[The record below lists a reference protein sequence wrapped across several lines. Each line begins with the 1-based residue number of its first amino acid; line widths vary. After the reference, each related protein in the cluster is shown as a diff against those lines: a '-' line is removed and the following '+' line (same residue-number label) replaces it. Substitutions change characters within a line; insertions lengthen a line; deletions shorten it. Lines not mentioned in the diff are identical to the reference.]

1 MPHKETE
8 CLQSLSQQQT
18 LTDDQL
24 VSQYLEG
31 RIGAFEELYDR
42 YSRRLLAFLHGE
54 VGSVWAED
62 LLQETFS
69 RLLTSLDRY
78 SPSGKFSAYVY
89 EIARNL
95 ARDRQRRLYRDMPI
109 SEVVGGENGHHPDL
123 VDHLEYR
130 LETTWVRNA
139 LKNLSTEQQEVVLLR
154 EYAGLSFKEIANLI
168 ERPIGTVLSQ
178 MHRALKT
185 LRHHLGGPEC
195 QTGNG

>member
-1 MPHKETE
+1 MQTE
-8 CLQSLSQQQT
+8 SQSQR

-24 VSQYLEG
+24 VLLYLEG
-31 RIGAFEELYDR
+31 RVGAFEELYDR
-42 YSRRLLAFLHGE
+42 YSRRLLAFLHNE

-69 RLLTSLDRY
+69 RLLTSLDHY
-78 SPSGKFSAYVY
+78 NPSGKFSAYVY

-109 SEVVGGENGHHPDL
+109 SDVVGEDEGYHPDL

-130 LETTWVRNA
+130 LETAWVRNA

-154 EYAGLSFKEIANLI
+154 EYAGMSFKEIANVI

-185 LRHHLGGPEC
+185 LRHHLVGPES
-195 QTGNG
+195 TPGNE

>member
-1 MPHKETE
+1 M
-8 CLQSLSQQQT
+8 SQQQT

-24 VSQYLEG
+24 VLQYLG
-31 RIGAFEELYDR
+31 GHIGAFEELYDR

-69 RLLTSLDRY
+69 RLLTSLERY
-78 SPSGKFSAYVY
+78 RPSGKFSAYVY

-109 SEVVGGENGHHPDL
+109 SDVSDDEGHHPDL

-130 LETTWVRNA
+130 LDTAWVRNA
-139 LKNLSTEQQEVVLLR
+139 LKNLSMEQREVVLLR
-154 EYAGLSFKEIANLI
+154 EYAGLSFKEIAYVI
-168 ERPIGTVLSQ
+168 ERPLGTVLSQ

-185 LRHHLGGPEC
+185 LRLHLVGPES
-195 QTGNG
+195 QAGKV

>member
-1 MPHKETE
+1 MQMES
-8 CLQSLSQQQT
+8 QSQP

-24 VSQYLEG
+24 VSLYLEG
-31 RIGAFEELYDR
+31 RIGAFEELYAR
-42 YSRRLLAFLHGE
+42 YSRRLLAFLHNE
-54 VGSVWAED
+54 VGAVWAED

-109 SEVVGGENGHHPDL
+109 SDVVSEDEGCHPDL

-130 LETTWVRNA
+130 LETAWVRNA

-154 EYAGLSFKEIANLI
+154 EYAGLSFKEIANVI

-185 LRHHLGGPEC
+185 LRHHLGGPE
-195 QTGNG
+195 THSENG

>member
-1 MPHKETE
+1 MHTE
-8 CLQSLSQQQT
+8 SQQQP

-24 VSQYLEG
+24 VLQYLEG
-31 RIGAFEELYDR
+31 RVSAFEELYDR

-109 SEVVGGENGHHPDL
+109 SDVVSGEDGHHPDL
-123 VDHLEYR
+123 VDHMEYR
-130 LETTWVRNA
+130 LEMAWVRNA

-154 EYAGLSFKEIANLI
+154 EYAGMSFKEIANVI

-195 QTGNG
+195 QSENG

>member
-1 MPHKETE
+1 M
-8 CLQSLSQQQT
+8 SQQQT

-31 RIGAFEELYDR
+31 RVGAFEELYDR

-78 SPSGKFSAYVY
+78 SPCGKFSAYVY

-109 SEVVGGENGHHPDL
+109 SDVVGNEEGYHPDL
-123 VDHLEYR
+123 IDHLEYR
-130 LETTWVRNA
+130 LEMTWVRNA
-139 LKNLSTEQQEVVLLR
+139 LKNLSTEQREVVLLR
-154 EYAGLSFKEIANLI
+154 EYAGLSFKEIANVI

-185 LRHHLGGPEC
+185 LKYHLGAPESPED
-195 QTGNG
+195 NIS

>member
-1 MPHKETE
+1 VLNNPKA
-8 CLQSLSQQQT
+8 LSQSMAIEHQQQP

-24 VSQYLEG
+24 VLQYLDG

-109 SEVVGGENGHHPDL
+109 SDVVGAEEACHPDL
-123 VDHLEYR
+123 VDHMEYR
-130 LETTWVRNA
+130 LEMAWVRNA

-154 EYAGLSFKEIANLI
+154 EYAGLSFKEIANVI

-185 LRHHLGGPEC
+185 LRHHLGGPES
-195 QTGNG
+195 QT

>member
-1 MPHKETE
+1 M
-8 CLQSLSQQQT
+8 QMDSQKQP

-31 RIGAFEELYDR
+31 RVGAFEELYDR
-42 YSRRLLAFLHGE
+42 YARRLLAFLHGE

-109 SEVVGGENGHHPDL
+109 SDVVGVEEGHHPDL
-123 VDHLEYR
+123 VDHMEYR
-130 LETTWVRNA
+130 LEMAWVRNA

-154 EYAGLSFKEIANLI
+154 EYAGMSFKEIANVI

>member
-1 MPHKETE
+1 MPME
-8 CLQSLSQQQT
+8 SQQTT

-24 VSQYLEG
+24 VMQYLDG
-31 RIGAFEELYDR
+31 RVSAFEELYDR
-42 YSRRLLAFLHGE
+42 YSRRLLAFLHNE

-78 SPSGKFSAYVY
+78 NPSGKFSAYVY

-109 SEVVGGENGHHPDL
+109 SDMVAGEEGHHPDL
-123 VDHLEYR
+123 VDHMEYR
-130 LETTWVRNA
+130 LEMAWVRNA

-154 EYAGLSFKEIANLI
+154 EYAGMSFKEIANVI

-185 LRHHLGGPEC
+185 LRHHLGGPESE
-195 QTGNG
+195 NP

>member
-1 MPHKETE
+1 MERV
-8 CLQSLSQQQT
+8 SLSQQQT

-42 YSRRLLAFLHGE
+42 YARRLLVFLHGE

-109 SEVVGGENGHHPDL
+109 SDMAEDGGHPDL

-154 EYAGLSFKEIANLI
+154 EYAGMSFKEIANVI

>member
-1 MPHKETE
+1 M
-8 CLQSLSQQQT
+8 SQQQS

-24 VSQYLEG
+24 VLEYLEG
-31 RIGAFEELYDR
+31 RIGAFEELYR
-42 YSRRLLAFLHGE
+42 RHSRRLLSFLHGE
-54 VGSVWAED
+54 VGSAWAED

-78 SPSGKFSAYVY
+78 RPSGKFSAYVY
-89 EIARNL
+89 QIARNL

-109 SEVVGGENGHHPDL
+109 SDVEGQHPDL

-130 LETTWVRNA
+130 LDTAWVRNA
-139 LKNLSTEQQEVVLLR
+139 LKNLSTEQREVVLLR

-185 LRHHLGGPEC
+185 LRHQLNGPEC
-195 QTGNG
+195 QTGNY